1 MLIQRDIL
9 ASLLFFA
16 LACGATEATKEAPK
30 KDDLRLTITGSSTVQ
45 PIIEDAAPLFEQ
57 KKPGLKIE
65 IQGGGSGAGIKTAT
79 EGKADI
85 GMVSRALKP
94 EESTIVASKI
104 ADDGIAI
111 LVHKDNPINAITKE
125 QVVKLYTGEALNWK
139 DIGGNDGVVTLI
151 TKEEGRS
158 TLELFAKHFDI
169 EKKIKA
175 DAIVIGPNGQAIK
188 TLEGNPNAI
197 AYISIGSAEKAVEAG
212 SPIKLLSLDGV
223 TATTENVRNAT
234 YPLRRPLNLVT
245 RGAPTGVAKEFIDFM
260 LSPEGQA
267 VVVKQDFVPIK

>member
-1 MLIQRDIL
+1 MRTQHNVLVG
-9 ASLLFFA
+9 LFLFT
-16 LACGATEATKEAPK
+16 LACGSTETTT
-30 KDDLRLTITGSSTVQ
+30 LTLAGSSTVQ
-45 PIIEDAAPLFEQ
+45 PVIEDAAPLFE
-57 KKPGLKIE
+57 KKKAGLKIE

-94 EESTIVASKI
+94 EESTLVATKI

-111 LVHKDNPINAITKE
+111 LVHKDNPLNTITKE
-125 QVVKLYTGEALNWK
+125 QVIKLYTGEALNWK

-158 TLELFAKHFDI
+158 TLELFAKHFEI
-169 EKKIKA
+169 EKKIKV

-223 TATTENVRNAT
+223 TATTANVQNST

-245 RGAPTGVAKEFIDFM
+245 KGAPTGVAKEFLDFM
-260 LSPEGQA
+260 LSPEGQS
-267 VVVKQDFVPIK
+267 VVVKQDFVPLK